1 MIVAILLVI
10 DLVAVLCS
18 YQFAYLIRTVI
29 LPEFIRF
36 PFPEPLPISVIN
48 PVWLPVLFLFFYWF
62 EQLYSRKYP
71 FWEEIRQIC
80 KASLLASLAGFA
92 IVSIGKLGDEVSRT
106 VLIFTFLNS
115 LWIVPIFRIIGKRTA
130 FSLGI
135 GKRKIII
142 IGAGLTGELFHRS
155 ILKEKTLGYDVIGF
169 LDDDEE
175 KKTTLI
181 NNVKVL
187 GKISE
192 IDNFLCRG
200 MEVVVAIPGMASDK
214 MVHLVNL
221 LQKKVEKVSFVPD
234 LFGIPFLQ
242 SDMDFFFDNQLLL
255 LNVRNS
261 LKSGFNRA
269 LKKSFDLALTLISLP
284 VALPFILLI
293 AILIRLGSKGSPI
306 YSHERVGQGGKRFKC
321 LKFRTMYF
329 DADVRL
335 KELLERDES
344 ARKEWKTNYK
354 IKNDPRITGI
364 GGFLRKTSLD
374 EIPQIFNVLMGQMS
388 LVGPRP
394 VLQEE
399 LDKHY
404 GEYTEYY
411 YEVYP
416 GLTGLW
422 QVSGRSGVDYKK
434 RVSLDVLYVS
444 NWSLWLDV
452 VILIRTIKV
461 VFKREG
467 AY

>member
-1 MIVAILLVI
+1 MIALILILI

-18 YQFAYLIRTVI
+18 YQLAYLIRASI
-29 LPEFIRF
+29 LPNIVTF
-36 PFPEPLPISVIN
+36 PFPEPLPFVLVN
-48 PVWLPVLFLFFYWF
+48 PIWLPLLFVFFYWF

-71 FWEEIRQIC
+71 YWEEVRQIC
-80 KASLLASLAGFA
+80 TASFLASLAGFA
-92 IVSIGKLGDEVSRT
+92 IVSIGKLSDEVSRT
-106 VLIFTFLNS
+106 VLVLTFLNS
-115 LWIVPIFRIIGKRTA
+115 LWIVPVARLIGKRAA
-130 FSLGI
+130 FGLGL

-142 IGAGLTGELFHRS
+142 IGAGLTGELFLKS
-155 ILKEKTLGYDVIGF
+155 IQKEKTIGYDVVGF
-169 LDDDEE
+169 LDDDDS
-175 KKTTLI
+175 KRGASI
-181 NNVKVL
+181 NNIKVL

-192 IDNFLCRG
+192 IDSFLSPG
-200 MEVVVAIPGMASDK
+200 IEVVVAIPGMASDK

-221 LQKKVEKVSFVPD
+221 LQKKVKKVSFVPD

-242 SDMDFFFDNQLLL
+242 SDMDFFFDNQVLL

-261 LKSGFNRA
+261 LKSGFNRIV
-269 LKKSFDLALTLISLP
+269 KKVFDLIVSLLIMV
-284 VALPFILLI
+284 VALPFIALI
-293 AILIRLGSKGSPI
+293 SVLIRLGSKGNPF
-306 YSHERVGQGGKRFKC
+306 YGHKRIGHNGNNFQC
-321 LKFRTMYF
+321 IKFRTMYF
-329 DADVRL
+329 DADLRL
-335 KELLERDES
+335 KALLEKDD
-344 ARKEWKTNYK
+344 AVRKEWEKSYK
-354 IKNDPRITGI
+354 IKNDPRITKI

-374 EIPQIFNVLMGQMS
+374 EIPQLINVLMGQMS

-404 GEYTEYY
+404 GEYIEYY

-434 RVSLDVLYVS
+434 RVSLDVWYVS
-444 NWSLWLDV
+444 NWSLWLDI

>member
-1 MIVAILLVI
+1 MIVFILILI

-18 YQFAYLIRTVI
+18 YQLAYLVRTGI
-29 LPEFIRF
+29 LPKLITF
-36 PFPEPLPISVIN
+36 PFPEPLPFVLVN
-48 PVWLPVLFLFFYWF
+48 PIWLPLLFLFFYWF

-80 KASLLASLAGFA
+80 KASLLASLAGFS
-92 IVSIGKLGDEVSRT
+92 IVSIGKLSDEVSRT

-115 LWIVPIFRIIGKRTA
+115 LWIVPMARLLGKRAA
-130 FSLGI
+130 FGMGI

-142 IGAGLTGELFHRS
+142 IGAGLTGELFLKS
-155 ILKEKTLGYDVIGF
+155 IRKEKTIGYDVIGF
-169 LDDDEE
+169 LDDDE
-175 KKTTLI
+175 KKKGTAV

-192 IDNFLCRG
+192 IDSYLSPG
-200 MEVVVAIPGMASDK
+200 IEVVVAIPGMASEK

-221 LQKKVEKVSFVPD
+221 LQKKVKKVSFVPD

-242 SDMDFFFDNQLLL
+242 SDMDFFFDNQVLL
-255 LNVRNS
+255 LNVRNT
-261 LKSGFNRA
+261 LKSEFNRVV
-269 LKKSFDLALTLISLP
+269 KNTFDLILSLLIMSI
-284 VALPFILLI
+284 ALPFILLI
-293 AILIRLGSKGSPI
+293 SILIRVNSRGNPI
-306 YSHERVGQGGKRFKC
+306 YGHERIGHNGKKFKC

-329 DADVRL
+329 DSDLRL
-335 KELLERDES
+335 KELLEKDET
-344 ARKEWKTNYK
+344 ARKEWEKNYK
-354 IKNDPRITGI
+354 IVNDPRITKI

-374 EIPQIFNVLMGQMS
+374 EIPQLFNIFMGQMS

-399 LDKHY
+399 LDKYY
-404 GEYTEYY
+404 GEYSEYY
-411 YEVYP
+411 YDVYP

-434 RVSLDVLYVS
+434 RVSLDVWYVS

-452 VILIRTIKV
+452 VILIRTVKA
-461 VFKREG
+461 VFKRDG